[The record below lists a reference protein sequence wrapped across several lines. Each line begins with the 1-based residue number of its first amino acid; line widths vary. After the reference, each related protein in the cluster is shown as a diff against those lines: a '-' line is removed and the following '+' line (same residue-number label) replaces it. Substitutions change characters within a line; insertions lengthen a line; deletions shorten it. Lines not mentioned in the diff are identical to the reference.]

1 MSLDTKEVLRIA
13 GDHLKEL
20 SGHRFDVLTV
30 EPPVSPEAA
39 VNLSKII
46 SKLSPILGNL
56 IEFNVVEYLDDQE
69 EFAGQGTWHRQDPGF
84 PDAVFDG
91 VTPQPGFEIKAWF
104 PLSTEITARFKDSQ
118 NHFTDNNTDVCM
130 LAWLPENILYGKPQ
144 IIDVVIVSGRS
155 VAEARDNHYHNPPHY
170 LVREP
175 ENTEN
180 RTSNLQQTNTNGYR
194 IQDPTEDQL
203 RRANELIESWGPDGR
218 NYQPTHEYQERLREL
233 MSIANYR
240 LDTNYAKMDR
250 IVHPGL
256 EEFKSRVLKLKSHGM
271 TISQWAN
278 LFRSSAKA
286 EAKLRK
292 AIKAQETAEEKQ
304 DQNALEVAA
313 RQIKA
318 AEKEVR
324 RADEHVAKILEDKLN
339 IKEVDADQLLE

>member
-1 MSLDTKEVLRIA
+1 MILDTKEVLRVA

-69 EFAGQGTWHRQDPGF
+69 EFAGNGTWLRQDPGF

-91 VTPQPGFEIKAWF
+91 VSPRPGFEIKAWF

-118 NHFTDNNTDVCM
+118 NHFTEDNTNVCM
-130 LAWLPENILYGKPQ
+130 LAWLPEKILYGKPQ

-155 VAEARDNHYHNPPHY
+155 VAEARDNHYHNPPYY

-180 RTSNLQQTNTNGYR
+180 RTRNLQQTNTNGYR
-194 IQDPTEDQL
+194 IQDPTAEQL
-203 RRANELIESWGPDGR
+203 RKAEELIESWGPDGR
-218 NYQPTHEYQERLREL
+218 IYKPTHEYQENLRAL

-256 EEFKSRVLKLKSHGM
+256 EVFKSRVLNINRHGM
-271 TISQWAN
+271 KVSEWAN
-278 LFRSSAKA
+278 LFRSSSKA

-304 DQNALEVAA
+304 DDKAIEVAT
-313 RQIKA
+313 RQIEA
-318 AEKEVR
+318 AENDVQ
-324 RADEHVAKILEDKLN
+324 RADDHVAKILKERLN
-339 IKEVDADQLLE
+339 IREEDADQLLE